1 LRNQELK
8 KARDKKI
15 VEKFHELFDI
25 KRMRMDD
32 VLAELS
38 EKYFFLDTKYIYSQI
53 FYNKENYNYYN
64 ELTSKKK
71 A

>member
-1 LRNQELK
+1 LRNPELK

-32 VLAELS
+32 VLEELS
-38 EKYFFLDTKYIYSQI
+38 EKHFFLDTKYIYSQI
-53 FYNKENYNYYN
+53 FYNKENYKYYN
-64 ELTSKKK
+64 ELTSEK
-71 A
+71 

>member
-1 LRNQELK
+1 MRNPELK

-32 VLAELS
+32 VLEELS
-38 EKYFFLDTKYIYSQI
+38 EKHFFLDTKYIYSQI
-53 FYNKENYNYYN
+53 FYNKENYKYYN
-64 ELTSKKK
+64 ELTSEK
-71 A
+71 

>member
-38 EKYFFLDTKYIYSQI
+38 EKHFFLDTKYIYSQI